1 MGGERAV
8 VVESTQPGLGSL
20 AGSPPPG
27 PGSSRPELPL
37 GAATAGVGLWSYRAS
52 PSCVG
57 EDRSDKP
64 HSGALDTVAVSG
76 GGWLFCKQPCYY
88 LSAKLTLSLREGAG
102 KGGQRRDICHMVNFL

>member
-1 MGGERAV
+1 MGGERAAV
-8 VVESTQPGLGSL
+8 LESAQPGRGGL
-20 AGSPPPG
+20 AGSPPPV

-64 HSGALDTVAVSG
+64 QRGALDTVAAAG
-76 GGWLFCKQPCYY
+76 GGRFFCKQPCYY
-88 LSAKLTLSLREGAG
+88 LSAKLTPSFRDGAG